1 LEGARLRASLSRMHL
16 ALLVA
21 IPLGSLRGK
30 QMLGMRITAI
40 DPDRGHR
47 GNAHEGTQS
56 RGG

>member
-1 LEGARLRASLSRMHL
+1 MHL
-16 ALLVA
+16 VLLMA

-40 DPDRGHR
+40 DPNQGHR
-47 GNAHEGTQS
+47 GNAHERTQT

>member
-1 LEGARLRASLSRMHL
+1 MHL